1 MDSDSQNIT
10 AKNNQSDDT
19 TGEIEE
25 IENLRNMLH
34 QKQNELDQE
43 LKKKREQ
50 LMRIQEMK
58 TQLQFERDNSER
70 AFREK
75 INQLRSLT
83 EALVESTKLV
93 SSLADRSP
101 SAAIAVQALE
111 QTNDEIHQQ
120 SIQELKLHCQMAR
133 EQIQNLNQNLEK
145 QEQEQYSLETNET
158 NNQEESSSE
167 FIQPPSIPTTES
179 VNEEVMQ
186 TTSPSSLEMLKEEPE
201 TTQ

>member
-10 AKNNQSDDT
+10 AKNNQSDDDT

-50 LMRIQEMK
+50 LMRVQEMK

-145 QEQEQYSLETNET
+145 QEQEQYSLET
-158 NNQEESSSE
+158 
-167 FIQPPSIPTTES
+167 
-179 VNEEVMQ
+179 
-186 TTSPSSLEMLKEEPE
+186 
-201 TTQ
+201 

>member
-10 AKNNQSDDT
+10 AKNNQSDDDT

-93 SSLADRSP
+93 STLADRSP

-145 QEQEQYSLETNET
+145 QEQEQYSLET
-158 NNQEESSSE
+158 
-167 FIQPPSIPTTES
+167 
-179 VNEEVMQ
+179 
-186 TTSPSSLEMLKEEPE
+186 
-201 TTQ
+201 